1 LNVKTPKKFQSSS
14 AGNAL
19 VMTMIMTAVALVLL
33 AGIMSWSAGN
43 ARLAARSNEYTRAL
57 AAAEAATEKVNSRMA
72 SDYLSSG
79 EAQVIANLSSY
90 RAMVPTGSDSSY
102 WTNWEFSDAQ
112 GNVGSTYVQQGAVS
126 NYQVL
131 TGAYAGLTGFA
142 STYSVVSDARE
153 PVMPQNVVAGVLEA
167 IQLTRIPIF
176 QFAMYSSGEME
187 VSCGNPFVVNGPV
200 HSNGQL
206 YVEPDNL
213 LTFQSGVTAVGNVVF
228 GRDPLDTRGAPGG
241 AVTYQITQNNPAS
254 GQPALTLPI
263 GVTNTPQAVREIIE
277 PPQPF
282 ELASSAI
289 GRSRYY
295 WQSDLVITVVNT
307 NISVTGGYS
316 TGGTPVPS
324 NQMALFVS
332 TNSTFIDSREHKT
345 VCPIDINV
353 GAFVT
358 WCTSTNVTNMN
369 LRASL
374 GRDIA
379 SIYIWDQRTLPSTSL
394 GAVRVSNGQQL
405 PPLGLT
411 VATGDPL
418 YVLGHYNQ
426 PVTANLGTT
435 NVSTTLP
442 ASLVGDAVTILST
455 NWSDGS
461 SGNPESSRVA
471 GATTVNAA
479 ILAGEVD
486 TTAGHYSGGMEN
498 FPRFLEN
505 WGSGNIFTY
514 NGSMI
519 KMFPSLYATNVWGQT
534 NVYTPPSRN
543 WTYDTNF
550 NIPTLLPPLTPS
562 LQVVSRSQW
571 AALAPNQTSAP

>member
-1 LNVKTPKKFQSSS
+1 
-14 AGNAL
+14 
-19 VMTMIMTAVALVLL
+19 MTMIMTAVALVVL

-43 ARLAARSNEYTRAL
+43 ARLAARSNEYTRAI
-57 AAAEAATEKVNSRMA
+57 AAAEAATEKVNSRMS
-72 SDYLSSG
+72 SDYLSAG
-79 EAQVIANLSSY
+79 EVQVIANLSSY

-112 GNVGSTYVQQGAVS
+112 GNVGNTFVQQGAVS

-153 PVMPQNVVAGVLEA
+153 LDAPQNVIAGVLEA

-206 YVEPDNL
+206 YVEPDNS
-213 LTFQSGVTAVGNVVF
+213 LTFESGVTAVGQVVF
-228 GRDPLDTRGAPGG
+228 GRDPLDLRGTPPGHPAG
-241 AVTYQITQNNPAS
+241 AVTYDVPPES

-282 ELASSAI
+282 ELASSPI
-289 GRSRYY
+289 GRARYY
-295 WQSDLVITVVNT
+295 WQCDLLVTVVNT
-307 NISVTGGYS
+307 NISVTSGYS
-316 TGGTPVPS
+316 TGYQNVPS

-332 TNSTFIDSREHKT
+332 TNSSFTDSREHKL
-345 VCPIDINV
+345 VLPIDINIA
-353 GAFVT
+353 AFVT
-358 WCTSTNVTNMN
+358 WCTSTNITNAN
-369 LRASL
+369 LRSAL
-374 GRDIA
+374 GRDIC
-379 SIYIWDQRTLPSTSL
+379 SIYVWDQRTLPSTSL

-405 PPLGLT
+405 PPQGLT

-426 PVTANLGTT
+426 PVTTNLGTA
-435 NVSTTLP
+435 NVSTSLP
-442 ASLVGDAVTILST
+442 ASLVGDAVTILSV
-455 NWSDGS
+455 NWVDGN
-461 SGNPESSRVA
+461 SGNPETTRVA

-486 TTAGHYSGGMEN
+486 TTAASYSGGMEN

-505 WGSGNIFTY
+505 WGSGHIFTY

-519 KMFPSLYATNVWGQT
+519 KMFPSLYATNVWAQAST
-534 NVYTPPSRN
+534 YYTPPSRN

-550 NIPTLLPPLTPS
+550 NNPTLLPPLTPS